1 MIRKITLFVAFV
13 LTAGLVQAQ
22 VVLQGND
29 TVYTNGPATEFEIVA
44 YANIIN
50 NGENPVNLRWVK
62 INNNIASGWTSTICD
77 VNACYPSTTD
87 SADFTLAARA
97 TGNVD
102 GHFYPNNI
110 VGSGTLRVRVY
121 EVGNP
126 SNQLFITFI
135 GSTNAASVAQL
146 SKPQV
151 KLYPVPAQDQL
162 TIETQLDMGNG
173 KAEIYNAIG
182 KKVGEYNLSG
192 SKNRISVGHLPKG
205 QYLVRVDTGKGI
217 VTKQII
223 KL

>member
-1 MIRKITLFVAFV
+1 MLRKNTLILF
-13 LTAGLVQAQ
+13 LLLLAGFTNAQ

-29 TVYTNGPATEFEIVA
+29 TVYTSGPATEFEIVA
-44 YANIIN
+44 YANVIN

-62 INNNIASGWTSTICD
+62 LNNNIVSGWSSTICD

-102 GHFYPNNI
+102 GHFYPNNV
-110 VGSGTLRVRVY
+110 VGNGTMRVRIY

-135 GSTNAASVAQL
+135 GSTNAASVSL
-146 SKPQV
+146 LTKPV
-151 KLYPVPAQDQL
+151 LKMYPVPAQDYL
-162 TIETQLDMGNG
+162 TLETQLENGNG
-173 KAEIYNAIG
+173 TAEIFNAIG
-182 KKVGEYNLSG
+182 KKVADFHLNGN
-192 SKNRISVGHLPKG
+192 KTRISIGHLPKG
-205 QYLVRVDTGKGI
+205 HYLVRVNTGKGI
-217 VTKQII
+217 ITKQIV

>member
-1 MIRKITLFVAFV
+1 MLRKITLIAAFV

-102 GHFYPNNI
+102 GHFYPNNV
-110 VGSGTLRVRVY
+110 VGAGTLRVRVY

-182 KKVGEYNLSG
+182 KKVGEYTLSS
-192 SKNRISVGHLPKG
+192 SKSRISVGHLPKG

>member
-1 MIRKITLFVAFV
+1 MLRKYTLLVAIL
-13 LTAGLVQAQ
+13 LTAGWAQAQ

-29 TVYTNGPATEFEIVA
+29 TVFTNGPATEFEIVA
-44 YANIIN
+44 YANVIN

-62 INNNIASGWTSTICD
+62 LNNNIATGWSSTICD

-102 GHFYPNNI
+102 GHFYPNNV
-110 VGSGTLRVRVY
+110 VGNGTLRVRVY

-126 SNQLFITFI
+126 TNQLFITFI
-135 GSTNAASVAQL
+135 GSTNAASVASL
-146 SKPQV
+146 TKPQV
-151 KLYPVPAQDQL
+151 KLYPVPAQDYL
-162 TIETQLDMGNG
+162 TIETQLEWGNG

-182 KKVGEYNLSG
+182 KKVAEYSLTN
-192 SKNRISVGHLPKG
+192 SKSRISVGHLPKG

-217 VTKQII
+217 ITKQII